1 MATVSNLEFRIA
13 DRMNRLPPAP
23 YFRGLVS
30 RVSTGGLFEF
40 YELFMAGAVGAALV
54 NAKVMAISG
63 LAYFIGAGFFGM
75 FFGTSIFGNI
85 SDKIG
90 RRNAYV

>member
-1 MATVSNLEFRIA
+1 MATPANTRITIA

-23 YFRGLVS
+23 YFQRLVA

-54 NAKVMAISG
+54 HAKVMPVSG
-63 LAYFIGAGFFGM
+63 LAYFVGAGFLGM
-75 FFGTSIFGNI
+75 FFWNI
-85 SDKIG
+85 DLWQ
-90 RRNAYV
+90 YQ